1 MQLTPREYSLVER
14 VIRKIKEF
22 DLQAIVEIGAVP
34 R

>member
-1 MQLTPREYSLVER
+1 MQLTPREYTLVER

-22 DLQAIVEIGAVP
+22 DPQAIVKLQTI